1 MRKLRAA
8 AVDLGAGS
16 CRLSLGEW
24 DDSGG
29 RLQLVHRFA
38 NGPVSRGGHLYWDL
52 ERLENGIDA
61 GLRACAQIAQSQGG
75 SGAGAIDAL
84 GVTGW
89 AVDYVRLGP
98 DQRPL
103 ADPFCYR
110 DPRTETAIEEVS
122 ALIPRERLY
131 GLTGIQFIRINTL
144 YQLWADRRDGVPAG
158 VGWLNIPESQLHRL
172 TGRAPETAVAE
183 YTNATHTQL
192 LAVETGEWCDEIFE
206 RTGLDRRAAPRIV
219 APGTPLGRL
228 RGELVAGE
236 ALAPLA
242 GTEVIAPACHDTAAA
257 VAGIPETSGDW
268 AFISSGTWSLVG
280 TVLDRPCT
288 TPAALAANL
297 TNEGGVGGTIRFLK
311 NVTGLWL
318 LEECLRTWEAAGRRW
333 TTADLIAACQS
344 RPASQAVFNVDR
356 AELMLPGDMPSKIN
370 RALIAAGR
378 APLPSA
384 PDAADAAPEVA
395 AAIFASLAARYGEVV
410 RALASACGRRFRR
423 IYMLG
428 GGSQNAV
435 LNRLV
440 ERATGLEVVR
450 GPVESATIGNLAV
463 QFATLENGRA
473 EAATV
478 AAWAERLSA
487 GVRAGAT
494 IG

>member
-1 MRKLRAA
+1 MRTLRAA

-24 DDSGG
+24 DGSGAH
-29 RLQLVHRFA
+29 LQLVHRFA

-61 GLRACAQIAQSQGG
+61 GLRACAQSLGG
-75 SGAGAIDAL
+75 NGAGAIDAL

-89 AVDYVRLGP
+89 AVDYVRLGSS
-98 DQRPL
+98 QRPL

-110 DPRTETAIEEVS
+110 DPRTETAIDEVS

-158 VGWLNIPESQLHRL
+158 VRWLNIPESQLHRL

-192 LAVETGEWCDEIFE
+192 LAVATGEWCDEIFE

-228 RGELVAGE
+228 RGELA

-257 VAGIPETSGDW
+257 VAGIPETGGDW

-280 TVLDRPCT
+280 TVLDHPCT

-311 NVTGLWL
+311 NITGLWL
-318 LEECLRTWEAAGRRW
+318 LEECLRAWEAAGRQW

-356 AELMLPGDMPSKIN
+356 AELMLPGDMPAKIN
-370 RALIAAGR
+370 RALLAAGR
-378 APLPSA
+378 APLADGPTAA
-384 PDAADAAPEVA
+384 PDVA
-395 AAIFASLAARYGEVV
+395 AAIFASLAVRYGEVV
-410 RALASACGRRFRR
+410 RALALACGRRFRR

-440 ERATGLEVVR
+440 EHATGLEVVR

-473 EAATV
+473 DAATV
-478 AAWAERLSA
+478 AAWAERLA
-487 GVRAGAT
+487 CAALV
-494 IG
+494 